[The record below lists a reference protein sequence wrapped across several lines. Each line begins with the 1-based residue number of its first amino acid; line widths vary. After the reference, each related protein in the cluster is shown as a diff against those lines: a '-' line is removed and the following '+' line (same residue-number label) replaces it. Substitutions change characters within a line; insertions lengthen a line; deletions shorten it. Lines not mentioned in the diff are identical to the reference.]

1 MSEIVTAIIA
11 AIPSSALPLLVCV
24 LSCVLGCCF
33 IYLKIGKD
41 RKQTKEE
48 RDGQK
53 DELDKRLTLVEHDV
67 CYMKQQH
74 ALFADKLD
82 RILDELTAI
91 KVELAKKAEKQMK
104 NLILVRN
111 DKFGMLF
118 SDWADKPIHFEVQF
132 ATSPNASF
140 GTICRY
146 RVLEP

>member
-1 MSEIVTAIIA
+1 MTDLIVPIITALS
-11 AIPSSALPLLVCV
+11 PSALPLVV
-24 LSCVLGCCF
+24 CVLGCVF

-91 KVELAKKAEKQMK
+91 KVELAKKAEK
-104 NLILVRN
+104 
-111 DKFGMLF
+111 
-118 SDWADKPIHFEVQF
+118 
-132 ATSPNASF
+132 
-140 GTICRY
+140 
-146 RVLEP
+146 